1 MIGDLFQRGLNVFIE
16 RWGKVESRQI
26 LFTKAIGD
34 IWHFVKKEKE
44 IFFSHRFCQ
53 LRISEVCLLNF
64 TLVSCS
70 MQTLSIAFF
79 STVCQIFSRSFLL
92 MLNLWPNTPKLSF
105 HNIHNIVSATY
116 CNLFNTKSYVYDWMH
131 QESSFGISIFT
142 HTFMRLKLKINY
154 AFFHYDI
161 SQPGIPAFLCFSYT
175 FITLIQQH

>member
-1 MIGDLFQRGLNVFIE
+1 MRKGRISSNTLYQSHWWYLTFL
-16 RWGKVESRQI
+16 
-26 LFTKAIGD
+26 
-34 IWHFVKKEKE
+34 KKEKE

-92 MLNLWPNTPKLSF
+92 MLNPWPNTPKLSF
-105 HNIHNIVSATY
+105 HNIVSATY

-131 QESSFGISIFT
+131 EKSSFAISIFT
-142 HTFMRLKLKINY
+142 HNFMRLKLKINY

-161 SQPGIPAFLCFSYT
+161 SQPGIPAFYCFSYT

>member
-1 MIGDLFQRGLNVFIE
+1 MRKCRVSSNTLYQSHWWYLTFL
-16 RWGKVESRQI
+16 K
-26 LFTKAIGD
+26 
-34 IWHFVKKEKE
+34 KKEKE

-131 QESSFGISIFT
+131 QESSFAISIFT

-161 SQPGIPAFLCFSYT
+161 SQPGIPAFYCFSYT